1 MSLLTGRFSRGRA
14 RTTEKHNLAVRL
26 CSGEQSPNAS
36 THTEH
41 RDALDVTEA
50 PKQISQATDKGKTG
64 DQQSICSRRRP
75 TLLRACGV
83 GDYGACARMWVQVD
97 EMRGGSRRSSF
108 IAQGAAAPT
117 GYYAPERGVRLQL
130 RGGRFCRAM
139 KLEKTELTRRD
150 HLTVTER
157 A

>member
-64 DQQSICSRRRP
+64 DQQSNCSRRRP
-75 TLLRACGV
+75 TLLRACGD
-83 GDYGACARMWVQVD
+83 GGNGACARMWVQVD
-97 EMRGGSRRSSF
+97 EMRGGHD
-108 IAQGAAAPT
+108 G
-117 GYYAPERGVRLQL
+117 RLL
-130 RGGRFCRAM
+130 
-139 KLEKTELTRRD
+139 
-150 HLTVTER
+150 
-157 A
+157 

>member
-1 MSLLTGRFSRGRA
+1 VSNRPTQVP
-14 RTTEKHNLAVRL
+14 T
-26 CSGEQSPNAS
+26 PS
-36 THTEH
+36 T
-41 RDALDVTEA
+41 DALDVTEA

-64 DQQSICSRRRP
+64 DQQSNCSRRRP
-75 TLLRACGV
+75 TLLRACGD
-83 GDYGACARMWVQVD
+83 GGYGACARMWVQVD
-97 EMRGGSRRSSF
+97 EMRGGGSRRSSF